1 MYTLPGFLLVREAC
15 VRDNFVLMNRNG
27 PDDALRG
34 LFVRAFDSSAPT
46 HAVRAPGRVN
56 LIGEH
61 TDYCGLPVFPMAIE
75 RSVRILFRSREDAHV
90 NLVNVDPAFEPRE
103 FDIEDEIAPF
113 DAGDWGNYAKAAA
126 QILRARHAITCGFD
140 GAVHGD
146 VPVAA
151 GLASSSAL
159 VVACVLA
166 LVQANALAI
175 ERENLMEL
183 AAVGERYV
191 GTHSG
196 GMDQAICLGA
206 VGGHASVIEFEP
218 LRLTHV
224 RVPGDWRFV
233 VASSGVKAQKSGAAR
248 TAYNTRVQE
257 CQVALREITG
267 HLAARTWPASFAEL
281 TRKVSVDEILAVG
294 AQALGERHYARLRH
308 VVTERQRVSSA
319 AEAMRR
325 GDSKRFGV
333 LMNASHESLRVDYE
347 VSCAELDAL
356 VQAAR
361 DSGAA
366 GARLTGAGFGG
377 SVVMLSRRDEAAG
390 LVARLN
396 KLSSEKLGHP
406 ADAQV
411 VLPSVGATLERM

>member
-1 MYTLPGFLLVREAC
+1 MNRVGPNEMIRGAFERAFAAREA
-15 VRDNFVLMNRNG
+15 
-27 PDDALRG
+27 
-34 LFVRAFDSSAPT
+34 T
-46 HAVRAPGRVN
+46 HLVRAPGRVN

-75 RSVRILFRSREDAHV
+75 HGVRILLRARSDARV
-90 NLVNVDPAFEPRE
+90 SLVNVDAAYAPRE

-113 DAGDWGNYAKAAA
+113 EPGDWGNYAKAAA
-126 QILRARHAITCGFD
+126 QILRARHRITCGFD

-146 VPVAA
+146 VPAA
-151 GLASSSAL
+151 SGLASSSAL

-166 LVQANALAI
+166 LVQANALVL
-175 ERENLMEL
+175 EREQLTEL
-183 AAVGERYV
+183 AATGERYV
-191 GTHSG
+191 GTQSG

-233 VASSGVKAQKSGAAR
+233 IASSGVEARKSGAAR
-248 TAYNTRVQE
+248 AGYNARVEE
-257 CQVALREITG
+257 CQTALRAIAG
-267 HLAARTWPASFAEL
+267 HRAAQAWPASFAEL
-281 TRKVSVDEILAVG
+281 TRRVTVDEILAVAG
-294 AQALGERHYARLRH
+294 QTLDERLYARMKH
-308 VVTERQRVSSA
+308 VVTERQRVSAA

-356 VQAAR
+356 VQLAR

-377 SVVMLSRRDEAAG
+377 SVVMLARRDDATG
-390 LVARLN
+390 LVAKLN
-396 KLSSEKLGHP
+396 KNDGKLAHP
-406 ADAQV
+406 ANARV
-411 VLPSVGATLERM
+411 VVPSVGASVERL

>member
-1 MYTLPGFLLVREAC
+1 MFA
-15 VRDNFVLMNRNG
+15 
-27 PDDALRG
+27 
-34 LFVRAFDSSAPT
+34 RAFDAREPT
-46 HAVRAPGRVN
+46 HLVRAPGRVN

-75 RSVRILFRSREDAHV
+75 HGVRILLRARSDARV
-90 NLVNVDPAFEPRE
+90 SLVNADAAYAPRE
-103 FDIEDEIAPF
+103 FVIEDETAPF
-113 DAGDWGNYAKAAA
+113 EPGDWGNYAKAAA
-126 QILRARHAITCGFD
+126 QILRTRHRITFGFD

-146 VPVAA
+146 IPAAA
-151 GLASSSAL
+151 GLSSSSAL

-166 LVQANALAI
+166 LVQANALAL
-175 ERENLMEL
+175 EREELTEL
-183 AAVGERYV
+183 AATGERYV
-191 GTHSG
+191 GTQSG

-233 VASSGVKAQKSGAAR
+233 IASSGVEARKSGAAQA
-248 TAYNTRVQE
+248 AYNARVAE
-257 CQVALREITG
+257 CQAALRALAG
-267 HLAARTWPASFAEL
+267 HRAAREWPASFAEL
-281 TRKVSVDEILAVG
+281 THRVGVDEILAVAG
-294 AQALGERHYARLRH
+294 QTLDERLYARMKH
-308 VVTERQRVSSA
+308 VVTERQRVSAA

-356 VQAAR
+356 VQFAR

-377 SVVMLSRRDEAAG
+377 SAVMLARRDDAAG
-390 LVARLN
+390 LVAKLN
-396 KLSSEKLGHP
+396 KNDGKLAHP
-406 ADAQV
+406 ANARV
-411 VLPSVGATLERM
+411 VVPSVGASVERL

>member
-1 MYTLPGFLLVREAC
+1 
-15 VRDNFVLMNRNG
+15 MNRNG
-27 PDDALRG
+27 PNDAVRG
-34 LFVRAFDSSAPT
+34 LFARAFDARGPT
-46 HAVRAPGRVN
+46 HGVRAPGRVN

-75 RSVRILFRSREDAHV
+75 RSVRILFRSREDARV
-90 NLVNVDPAFEPRE
+90 NLVNLDAAFEPRE
-103 FDIEDEIAPF
+103 FDIEDVIAPF
-113 DAGDWGNYAKAAA
+113 DAGDWGNYAKAAG
-126 QILRARHAITCGFD
+126 QILRVRHGITCGFD

-146 VPVAA
+146 IPAAA

-166 LVQANALAI
+166 LVQANALTI
-175 ERENLMEL
+175 EREELMEL
-183 AAVGERYV
+183 AAAGERYV
-191 GTHSG
+191 GTQSG

-233 VASSGVKAQKSGAAR
+233 VASSGVEAKKSGAAQG
-248 TAYNTRVQE
+248 AYNARVHE
-257 CQVALREITG
+257 CQTALREIAG
-267 HLAARTWPASFAEL
+267 HRAARDWPTSFAEL
-281 TRKVSVDEILAVG
+281 TRRVAIDDILVVAGQV
-294 AQALGERHYARLRH
+294 LDERHYARVKHL
-308 VVTERQRVSSA
+308 VTERQRVSAA

-325 GDSKRFGV
+325 GDTKRFGV

-356 VQAAR
+356 VQTAR
-361 DSGAA
+361 DCGAA

-377 SVVMLSRRDEAAG
+377 SAVMLSRRDDAAG
-390 LVARLN
+390 LVTRLN
-396 KLSSEKLGHP
+396 KLASDGLGRS
-406 ADAQV
+406 ADAQI
-411 VLPSVGATLERM
+411 VLPSVGATIERV